1 MRCYGMEGMRV
12 YICLYHIDEL
22 GDGSNVHVTFSA
34 PFCHSSVVLMC
45 IRICMVSV
53 IVEPRLFVVE
63 VETAINF
70 STVI

>member
-34 PFCHSSVVLMC
+34 PFCCLSVVLKC
-45 IRICMVSV
+45 ISMVFV
-53 IVEPRLFVVE
+53 IVEPRLVVFE
-63 VETAINF
+63 VETAIDF